1 MHKAQQRKTWGKKAA
16 HTSKDS
22 GFMMR
27 KDIDAAVAVVYVLPG
42 SNLSLLCFIN
52 QQTAAVT

>member
-1 MHKAQQRKTWGKKAA
+1 
-16 HTSKDS
+16 
-22 GFMMR
+22 MMR
-27 KDIDAAVAVVYVLPG
+27 KDIDAAVAVVYVCVCVLPG